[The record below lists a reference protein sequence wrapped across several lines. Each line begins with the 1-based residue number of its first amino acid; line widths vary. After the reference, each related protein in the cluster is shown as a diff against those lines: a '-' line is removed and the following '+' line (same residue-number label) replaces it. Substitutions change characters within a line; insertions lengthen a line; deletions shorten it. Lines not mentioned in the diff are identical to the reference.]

1 MTPTIGLMQWRRELP
16 KVVVNACYG
25 GFGLS
30 HEAIMRYSE
39 LAGLN
44 LVRVKDGYLISD
56 AYYID
61 GVRDDDH
68 HWYYFDLERDDP
80 YLVQVVEELGELA
93 DGEFAKLRIADVPD
107 GVEWYIDDYDGIET
121 VRETHSTW

>member
-1 MTPTIGLMQWRRELP
+1 MT

-30 HEAIMRYSE
+30 HDAIMRYSE

-44 LVRVKDGYLISD
+44 LVRVRDGYLITD

-68 HWYYFDLERDDP
+68 LWYCHDLERTDP

-93 DGEFAKLRIADVPD
+93 DGEFASLRIADVPD
-107 GVEWYIDDYDGIET
+107 GVSWYIDDYDGIET
-121 VRETHSTW
+121 VRETHNSW

>member
-1 MTPTIGLMQWRRELP
+1 MP

-44 LVRVKDGYLISD
+44 LKPIKNEGLLFVTN
-56 AYYID
+56 YYID
-61 GVRDDDH
+61 GVRDDDNI
-68 HWYYFDLERDDP
+68 WSDFDLERTDP

-93 DGEFAKLRIADVPD
+93 NGQYANLRIADVPD
-107 GVEWYIDDYDGIET
+107 GVDWYIDDYDGIET
-121 VRETHSTW
+121 VHETHSSW

>member
-1 MTPTIGLMQWRRELP
+1 MPR
-16 KVVVNACYG
+16 VVVNACYG

-30 HEAIMRYSE
+30 HDAIMRYSE

-44 LVRVKDGYLISD
+44 LVRIKDGYLITD

-68 HWYYFDLERDDP
+68 LWSVYDLERTDP
-80 YLVQVVEELGELA
+80 NLVQVVEELGELA
-93 DGEFAKLRIADVPD
+93 NGEFANLRIADVPD
-107 GVEWYIDDYDGIET
+107 DVDWYIDDYDGIET
-121 VRETHSTW
+121 INETHRSW